1 MGAAVQSATKSK
13 SKGKVQYKLNK
24 DDSAHEIESDVIL
37 VATGRKPNTH
47 GLGLEALDIKLNDR
61 GHIITNA
68 SWETTLPNIYAI
80 GDVIEGPMLAH
91 KAEVRAWQWQSKLP
105 VKAVM
110 STIKLYQA

>member
-91 KAEVRAWQWQSKLP
+91 KAEDEGM
-105 VKAVM
+105 AVACL
-110 STIKLYQA
+110 LYTSPSPRD